1 MMDLAE
7 LSRHLG
13 ISVPQARRR
22 LEALSRHFN
31 GTLAG
36 KITKGPRG
44 KILVDETVAALLREA
59 EDLARESGI
68 TFTEAMRVLADQLNG
83 VAETSR
89 DPRDTL
95 TPRTQNTEEIAQA
108 IRYAGLVVGGA
119 LFLGLALLAL
129 SLSLR

>member
-1 MMDLAE
+1 
-7 LSRHLG
+7 
-13 ISVPQARRR
+13 
-22 LEALSRHFN
+22 
-31 GTLAG
+31 
-36 KITKGPRG
+36 
-44 KILVDETVAALLREA
+44 LVDETVAALLREA